1 MMMRCV
7 KSILTNQNGN
17 VLVMSALFMVF
28 LLGMVGLAID
38 GGRLYAAKS
47 SLQKALDASVLGGVQ
62 ELVAKGEAEA
72 IATAKSLGLKN
83 NHSLEDGAFST
94 TSTSLK
100 VAQNVKVTM
109 TFAKV
114 LGFNEAVVSA
124 SAKAVAAPLKTGSRV
139 IPIAVEK
146 DSLPH
151 NTELKCDNT
160 GAQHGNCGYLA
171 FNGRGASNLANNIM
185 NGVEVT
191 VGGLET
197 VETEPGQKWGPVK
210 GAFETLISQDA
221 GKPHCQ
227 SAATADNRCSRV
239 VNIVVIDTWEGT
251 NGRDTLQTVGLAA
264 YWLEDIQEP
273 KRVIGRFIRTI
284 AQGEVDESSPDYG
297 LYGVQLVE

>member
-1 MMMRCV
+1 MMMKRV
-7 KSILTNQNGN
+7 KFILTNQNGN
-17 VLVMSALFMVF
+17 VLVMTALFMVF

-72 IATAKSLGLKN
+72 ISTAKSLGLKN
-83 NHSLEDGAFST
+83 NHSLEGSVFST

-100 VAQNVKVTM
+100 VSQNVTVPM
-109 TFAKV
+109 TFARV
-114 LGFNEAVVSA
+114 LGFDEAVVSA
-124 SAKAVAAPLKTGSRV
+124 SAKAVAAPLKTGFRV

-171 FNGRGASNLANNIM
+171 FNGRGAGNLAHNIM

-210 GAFETLISQDA
+210 GSFETLISQDA

-227 SAATADNRCSRV
+227 RAATADNRCSRV
-239 VNIVVIDTWEGT
+239 VNVVVIDTWDGA

-284 AQGEVDESSPDYG
+284 AQGEADESSPDYG